1 MHQQQEEVSTL
12 VINQLSTI
20 LQFLSQLLKNAINK
34 SIFNS
39 VSELSLLLSSSNDDI
54 VSLSINV
61 LCSLSIP
68 PMLHRQSCPE
78 LGGHVTALHRASRQ
92 GFGGGGRWQ
101 PGREP
106 GSSGEESKGR
116 EDCNVMWKLISLSK
130 GWGDERGVRCC
141 HVISG
146 WILFFGVLY
155 ILRLA

>member
-1 MHQQQEEVSTL
+1 MLLPTSSSSSAHSSNGDTNKTYDMHHQQEVPTL

-20 LQFLSQLLKNAINK
+20 LTFLSQLLKNAINK

-39 VSELSLLLSSSNDDI
+39 VTELSLLLSSSNDDI

-92 GFGGGGRWQ
+92 GFGGGRWQ
-101 PGREP
+101 PG
-106 GSSGEESKGR
+106 SSATSDGEESKGER
-116 EDCNVMWKLISLSK
+116 SVM
-130 GWGDERGVRCC
+130 
-141 HVISG
+141 
-146 WILFFGVLY
+146 
-155 ILRLA
+155 